1 MRESMIQ
8 SRSFGTGK
16 NLGFDWRAIRCYN
29 PRVNYPPWN
38 YCGPWK
44 WIIGRWICFWE
55 CVFSGATLVLGRVI
69 QQGISCAPPVR
80 ELLELDRRNHFAS
93 SFQFN
98 FMVVFMTL
106 ANTVL
111 IGRMSNGQGVFSAFC
126 QILLL
131 FFVKPPVSNARHR
144 RLTNQPPVGSK
155 PDPTNETS
163 AFNEKKSHAGLESD
177 HSRGFRFGHSEW
189 GLNLGNHD
197 RWNGWWFVFG
207 HDPTEKIWISCE
219 ITQFIRFEF

>member
-1 MRESMIQ
+1 M
-8 SRSFGTGK
+8 
-16 NLGFDWRAIRCYN
+16 
-29 PRVNYPPWN
+29 
-38 YCGPWK
+38 
-44 WIIGRWICFWE
+44 
-55 CVFSGATLVLGRVI
+55 VLGRVI
-69 QQGISCAPPVR
+69 QQGIPCARSVR

-111 IGRMSNGQGVFSAFC
+111 IGRMSNGQAGKC
-126 QILLL
+126 ILPILLL

-189 GLNLGNHD
+189 GLFREPRGGMGD
-197 RWNGWWFVFG
+197 GFFW
-207 HDPTEKIWISCE
+207 S
-219 ITQFIRFEF
+219 